1 MYQELARTI
10 IKNVGGGENI
20 SNFTHCATRLRFN
33 LKNDSKADLQ
43 TLKSTKGV
51 IGVVNSNGQLQ
62 IIIGSDV
69 SNVYKEILNSNL
81 VVSNDKQED
90 KKKGLSSIFEIIA
103 GIFTP
108 IMPPLT
114 AAGMLKVVLIIAST
128 FGWLSKES
136 QTYYIFNFAA
146 DSIFFI
152 FPVILGYTSAVKFK
166 CNPYMGMLLGGA
178 MIHPSY
184 MALVNAKE
192 AVTFLGLPM
201 KLVTYA
207 SSVVPIILVVFVMSY
222 VENFADKVSPKPIRF
237 FLKPLI
243 TILVMIPLVFLVL
256 GPLGS
261 ITGEGLAVLV
271 NKINTVAPWLI
282 PAIIGATTPL
292 LVMIGMHWAIIPI
305 GFNELALKGF
315 ENFIGPGMM
324 VSNIAH
330 GGAILAVALK
340 TKNKDF
346 KQLAGSSGFSALFG
360 ITEPAMYGVTLK
372 LKKPLIP
379 IMVAGGLAGL
389 YCGLMGVVRY
399 STGMPGLASIAI
411 FISDIKPSNVIHALI
426 ACGIAFVVG
435 FIGMFVVGFEDI
447 PNENKEKVKKEKK
460 EAKPDLE
467 IGEVMAT
474 VKSIADGEVI
484 ELSAVKDE
492 AFASESL
499 GKGFAII
506 PENGKILSPINGTV
520 ASIFATNHAIGL
532 ESQDGTEILIHIGI
546 DTVRLNGEHF
556 KSLVKEGD
564 SIKIGDVLVEFE
576 KDKVVKKGFDI
587 STPVIITNTFDYKNI
602 IPIKFGKVKAGED
615 ILSLA

>member
-10 IKNVGGGENI
+10 IKNVGGGGNI

-43 TLKSTKGV
+43 TLKSTKGI
-51 IGVVNSNGQLQ
+51 IGVINSNGQLQ

-81 VVSNDKQED
+81 VVSNDKQD
-90 KKKGLSSIFEIIA
+90 NKKKGLTSIFEIIA

-114 AAGMLKVVLIIAST
+114 AAGMLKVVLIISSS

-184 MALVNAKE
+184 MALVNTKE
-192 AVTFLGLPM
+192 SVTFLGLPM

-243 TILVMIPLVFLVL
+243 TILIMIPLVFLVL

-261 ITGEGLAVLV
+261 ITGEGLAILV
-271 NKINTVAPWLI
+271 NKINTIAPWLI

-292 LVMIGMHWAIIPI
+292 LVMIGMHWAIILI

-411 FISDIKPSNVIHALI
+411 FISDIKPSNVFHALI

-435 FIGMFVVGFEDI
+435 FVGMFVVGFEDI
-447 PNENKEKVKKEKK
+447 QNENKEKKEL
-460 EAKPDLE
+460 KPALE

-520 ASIFATNHAIGL
+520 TSIFATNHAIGL
-532 ESQDGTEILIHIGI
+532 ESKDGTEILIHIGI

-564 SIKIGDVLVEFE
+564 SIKVGDTLVEFE

-615 ILSLA
+615 VLSLA

>member
-10 IKNVGGGENI
+10 IKNVGGGGNI

-43 TLKSTKGV
+43 TLKSTKGI
-51 IGVVNSNGQLQ
+51 IGVINSNGQLQ

-81 VVSNDKQED
+81 VVSNDKQYN
-90 KKKGLSSIFEIIA
+90 KKKGLTSIFEIIA

-114 AAGMLKVVLIIAST
+114 AAGMLKVVLIISSS

-192 AVTFLGLPM
+192 SVTFLGLPM

-243 TILVMIPLVFLVL
+243 TILIMIPLVFLVL

-261 ITGEGLAVLV
+261 ITGEGLAILV
-271 NKINTVAPWLI
+271 NKINTIAPWLI

-411 FISDIKPSNVIHALI
+411 FISDIKPSNVFHALI

-435 FIGMFVVGFEDI
+435 FVGTFVVGFEDI
-447 PNENKEKVKKEKK
+447 QNENKEKKEL
-460 EAKPDLE
+460 KPALE

-520 ASIFATNHAIGL
+520 TSIFATNHAIGL
-532 ESQDGTEILIHIGI
+532 ESKDGTEILIHIGI

-564 SIKIGDVLVEFE
+564 SIKVGDTLVEFE

-615 ILSLA
+615 VLSLA

>member
-10 IKNVGGGENI
+10 IKNVGGGGNI

-43 TLKSTKGV
+43 TLKSTKGI
-51 IGVVNSNGQLQ
+51 IGVINSNGQLQ

-81 VVSNDKQED
+81 VVSNDKQD
-90 KKKGLSSIFEIIA
+90 NKKKGLTSIFEIIA

-114 AAGMLKVVLIIAST
+114 AAGMLKVVLIISSS

-184 MALVNAKE
+184 MALVNTKE
-192 AVTFLGLPM
+192 SVTFLGLPM

-243 TILVMIPLVFLVL
+243 TILIMIPLVFLVL

-261 ITGEGLAVLV
+261 ITGEGLAILV
-271 NKINTVAPWLI
+271 NKINTIAPWLI

-411 FISDIKPSNVIHALI
+411 FISDIKPSNVFHALI

-435 FIGMFVVGFEDI
+435 FVGMFVVGFEDI
-447 PNENKEKVKKEKK
+447 QNENKEKKEL
-460 EAKPDLE
+460 KPALE

-520 ASIFATNHAIGL
+520 TSIFATNHAIGL
-532 ESQDGTEILIHIGI
+532 ESKDGTEILIHIGI

-564 SIKIGDVLVEFE
+564 SIKVGDTLVEFE

-615 ILSLA
+615 VLSLA

>member
-10 IKNVGGGENI
+10 IKNVGGGGNI

-43 TLKSTKGV
+43 TLKSTKGI
-51 IGVVNSNGQLQ
+51 IGVINSNGQLQ

-81 VVSNDKQED
+81 VVSNDKQD
-90 KKKGLSSIFEIIA
+90 NKKKGLTSIFEIIA

-114 AAGMLKVVLIIAST
+114 AAGMLKVVLIISSS

-192 AVTFLGLPM
+192 SVTFLGLPM

-243 TILVMIPLVFLVL
+243 TILIMIPLVFLVL

-261 ITGEGLAVLV
+261 ITGEGLAILV
-271 NKINTVAPWLI
+271 NKINTIAPWLI

-411 FISDIKPSNVIHALI
+411 FISDIKPSNVFHALI
-426 ACGIAFVVG
+426 ACGIAFFVG
-435 FIGMFVVGFEDI
+435 FVGMFVVGFEDI
-447 PNENKEKVKKEKK
+447 PNENKEKKEL
-460 EAKPDLE
+460 KPALE

-520 ASIFATNHAIGL
+520 TSIFATNHAIGL
-532 ESQDGTEILIHIGI
+532 ESKDGTEILIHIGI

-564 SIKIGDVLVEFE
+564 SIKVGDTLVEFE

-615 ILSLA
+615 VLSLA

>member
-10 IKNVGGGENI
+10 IKNVGGGGNI

-43 TLKSTKGV
+43 TLKSTKGI
-51 IGVVNSNGQLQ
+51 IGVINSNGQLQ

-81 VVSNDKQED
+81 VVSNDKQD
-90 KKKGLSSIFEIIA
+90 NKKKGLTSIFEIIA

-114 AAGMLKVVLIIAST
+114 AAGMLKVVLIISSS

-192 AVTFLGLPM
+192 SVTFLGLPM

-243 TILVMIPLVFLVL
+243 TILIMIPLVFLVL

-261 ITGEGLAVLV
+261 ITGEGLAILV
-271 NKINTVAPWLI
+271 NKINTIAPWLI

-372 LKKPLIP
+372 LKKTLIP

-411 FISDIKPSNVIHALI
+411 FISDIKPSNVFHALI

-435 FIGMFVVGFEDI
+435 FVGMFVVGFEDI
-447 PNENKEKVKKEKK
+447 PNENKEKKEL
-460 EAKPDLE
+460 KPALE

-520 ASIFATNHAIGL
+520 TSIFATNHAIGL
-532 ESQDGTEILIHIGI
+532 ESKDGTEILIHIGI

-564 SIKIGDVLVEFE
+564 SIKVGDTLVEFE

-615 ILSLA
+615 VLSLA

>member
-10 IKNVGGGENI
+10 IKNVGGGGNI

-43 TLKSTKGV
+43 TLKSTKGI
-51 IGVVNSNGQLQ
+51 IGVINSNGQLQ

-81 VVSNDKQED
+81 VVSNDKQD
-90 KKKGLSSIFEIIA
+90 NKKKGLTSIFEIIA

-114 AAGMLKVVLIIAST
+114 AAGMLKVVLIISSS

-192 AVTFLGLPM
+192 SVTFLGLPM

-243 TILVMIPLVFLVL
+243 TILIMIPLVFLVL

-261 ITGEGLAVLV
+261 ITGEGLAILV
-271 NKINTVAPWLI
+271 NKINTIAPWLI

-411 FISDIKPSNVIHALI
+411 FISDIKPSNVFHALI

-435 FIGMFVVGFEDI
+435 FVGMFVVGFEDI
-447 PNENKEKVKKEKK
+447 QNENKEKKEL
-460 EAKPDLE
+460 KPALE

-520 ASIFATNHAIGL
+520 TSIFATNHAIGL
-532 ESQDGTEILIHIGI
+532 ESKDGTEILIHIGI

-564 SIKIGDVLVEFE
+564 SIKVGDTLVEFE

-615 ILSLA
+615 VLSLA

>member
-10 IKNVGGGENI
+10 IKNVGGGGNI

-43 TLKSTKGV
+43 TLKSTKGI
-51 IGVVNSNGQLQ
+51 IGVINSNGQLQ

-81 VVSNDKQED
+81 VVSNDKQD
-90 KKKGLSSIFEIIA
+90 NKKKGLTSIFEIIA

-114 AAGMLKVVLIIAST
+114 AAGMLKVVLIISSS

-184 MALVNAKE
+184 MALVNTKE
-192 AVTFLGLPM
+192 SVTFLGLPM

-243 TILVMIPLVFLVL
+243 TILIMIPLVFLVL

-261 ITGEGLAVLV
+261 ITGEGLAILV
-271 NKINTVAPWLI
+271 NKINTIAPWLI

-411 FISDIKPSNVIHALI
+411 FISDIKPSNVFHALI

-435 FIGMFVVGFEDI
+435 FVGMFVVGFEDI
-447 PNENKEKVKKEKK
+447 PNENKEKKEL
-460 EAKPDLE
+460 KPALE

-520 ASIFATNHAIGL
+520 TSIFATNHAIGL
-532 ESQDGTEILIHIGI
+532 ESKDGTEILIHIGI

-564 SIKIGDVLVEFE
+564 SIKVGDTLVEFE

-615 ILSLA
+615 VLSLA

>member
-10 IKNVGGGENI
+10 IKNVGGGGNI

-43 TLKSTKGV
+43 TLKSTKGI
-51 IGVVNSNGQLQ
+51 IGVINSNGQLQ

-81 VVSNDKQED
+81 VVSNDKQD
-90 KKKGLSSIFEIIA
+90 NKKKGLTSIFEIIA

-114 AAGMLKVVLIIAST
+114 AAGMLKVVLIISSS

-192 AVTFLGLPM
+192 SVTFLGLPM

-243 TILVMIPLVFLVL
+243 TILIMIPLVFLVL

-261 ITGEGLAVLV
+261 ITGEGLAILV
-271 NKINTVAPWLI
+271 NKINTIAPWLI

-411 FISDIKPSNVIHALI
+411 FISDIKPSNIFHALI

-435 FIGMFVVGFEDI
+435 FVGMFVVGFEDI
-447 PNENKEKVKKEKK
+447 QNENKEKKEL
-460 EAKPDLE
+460 KPALE

-520 ASIFATNHAIGL
+520 TSIFATNHAIGL
-532 ESQDGTEILIHIGI
+532 ESKDGTEILIHIGI

-564 SIKIGDVLVEFE
+564 SIKVGDTLVEFE

-615 ILSLA
+615 VLSLA

>member
-10 IKNVGGGENI
+10 IKNVGGGGNI

-43 TLKSTKGV
+43 TLKSTKGI
-51 IGVVNSNGQLQ
+51 IGVINSNGQLQ

-81 VVSNDKQED
+81 VVSNDKQD
-90 KKKGLSSIFEIIA
+90 NKKKGLTSIFEIIA

-114 AAGMLKVVLIIAST
+114 AAGMLKVVLIISSS

-192 AVTFLGLPM
+192 SVTFLGLPM

-243 TILVMIPLVFLVL
+243 TILIMIPLVFLVL

-261 ITGEGLAVLV
+261 ITGEGLAILV
-271 NKINTVAPWLI
+271 NKINTIAPWLI

-411 FISDIKPSNVIHALI
+411 FISDIKPSNVFHALI

-435 FIGMFVVGFEDI
+435 FVGMFVVGFEDI
-447 PNENKEKVKKEKK
+447 PNENKEKKEL
-460 EAKPDLE
+460 KPALE

-520 ASIFATNHAIGL
+520 TSIFATNHAIGL
-532 ESQDGTEILIHIGI
+532 ESKDGTEILIHIGI

-564 SIKIGDVLVEFE
+564 SIKVGDTLVEFE

-615 ILSLA
+615 VLSLA

>member
-10 IKNVGGGENI
+10 IKNVGGGGNI

-43 TLKSTKGV
+43 TLKSTKGI
-51 IGVVNSNGQLQ
+51 IGVINSNGQLQ

-81 VVSNDKQED
+81 VVSNDKQD
-90 KKKGLSSIFEIIA
+90 NKKKGLTSIFEIIA

-114 AAGMLKVVLIIAST
+114 AAGMLKVVLIISSS

-192 AVTFLGLPM
+192 SVTFLGLPM

-243 TILVMIPLVFLVL
+243 TILIMIPLVFLVL

-261 ITGEGLAVLV
+261 ITGEGLAILV
-271 NKINTVAPWLI
+271 NKINTIAPWLI

-411 FISDIKPSNVIHALI
+411 FISDIKPSNVFHALI

-435 FIGMFVVGFEDI
+435 FVGTFVVGFEDI
-447 PNENKEKVKKEKK
+447 QNENKEKKEL
-460 EAKPDLE
+460 KPALE

-520 ASIFATNHAIGL
+520 TSIFATNHAIGL
-532 ESQDGTEILIHIGI
+532 ESKDGTEILIHIGI

-564 SIKIGDVLVEFE
+564 SIKVGDTLVEFE

-615 ILSLA
+615 VLSLA

>member
-10 IKNVGGGENI
+10 IKNVGGGGNI

-43 TLKSTKGV
+43 TLKSTKGI
-51 IGVVNSNGQLQ
+51 IGVINSNGQLQ

-81 VVSNDKQED
+81 VVSNDKQD
-90 KKKGLSSIFEIIA
+90 NKKKGLTSIFEIIA

-114 AAGMLKVVLIIAST
+114 AAGMLKVVLIISSS

-192 AVTFLGLPM
+192 SVTFLGLPM

-243 TILVMIPLVFLVL
+243 TILIMIPLVFLVL

-261 ITGEGLAVLV
+261 ITGEGLAILV
-271 NKINTVAPWLI
+271 NKINTIAPWLI

-411 FISDIKPSNVIHALI
+411 FISDIKPSNVFHALI

-435 FIGMFVVGFEDI
+435 FVGMFVVGFEDI
-447 PNENKEKVKKEKK
+447 PNENKEKKEL
-460 EAKPDLE
+460 KPALE

-506 PENGKILSPINGTV
+506 PENRKILSPINGTV
-520 ASIFATNHAIGL
+520 TSIFATNHAIGL
-532 ESQDGTEILIHIGI
+532 ESKDGTEILIHIGI

-564 SIKIGDVLVEFE
+564 SIKVGDTLVEFE

-615 ILSLA
+615 VLSLA